1 MGRCRC
7 KCTACHIGWR
17 EGDRVAELLEP
28 AHLVPCEANGIQAVE
43 ISGPEIG
50 VGAAIAQQVVDHHE
64 QRVRHRHQGAGG
76 PTPFGE
82 PARLR
87 DELGVAGVGDRKD
100 DCTQDGA

>member
-50 VGAAIAQQVVDHHE
+50 VGAASAQQVVDHHE

-87 DELGVAGVGDRKD
+87 DALGVAGVGDRKD